1 MSGLPPAFSYY
12 INALGAGIERNSV
25 RIVPD
30 NGETAS
36 NNSSITFTLPSDAVV
51 DLNSLQFTATI
62 KTKNAVAGTA
72 SVSVPQAH
80 SLFRSVQWSLN
91 GNVVC
96 GNNNQNFGQVYEALR
111 RCTTDQADAESRMS
125 EYADV
130 PRPDSDGKFQASKG
144 LDATGHRIQ
153 HNDFHGLQRS
163 PNAGAWDTS
172 VMGNTRLHLYLE
184 SDRIMLYAL
193 DSSTQNVEWELASVE
208 MRCDVL
214 RVPPAIDD
222 ILAARLAEG
231 GTLDTC
237 FPEIYAQVSSSDAN
251 VRCSIASN
259 SLDMIGFAPLASE
272 YLSATSV
279 ASTSGVVAASA
290 TPYGPNYN
298 RFKLQNTSNAVPAI
312 DRTSAKY
319 NFVLHGRTYPASGAT
334 PVVQGLEFTKDCFSK
349 GVGEHN
355 LIFQGLFDADGS
367 TLTRSLSYMRENA
380 FANNTLVFHK
390 LCLTA
395 PAHETAERTLT
406 GMNTQG
412 QSASIQLQTQGFSTS
427 DYLLI
432 IGQTS
437 AVLSAGAGQMVSVQ
451 Y

>member
-12 INALGAGIERNSV
+12 VNALGAGIERNSV

-51 DLNSLQFTATI
+51 DLNSLQLTATI
-62 KTKNAVAGTA
+62 KTKNAVAATS
-72 SVSVPQAH
+72 SVAVPQSH

-91 GNVVC
+91 GNVIC
-96 GNNNQNFGQVYEALR
+96 GNNNQNYGQVYEAMR
-111 RCTTDQADAESRMS
+111 RLTTDQADAESRMS
-125 EYADV
+125 EYTDV
-130 PRPDSDGKFQASKG
+130 PRPDTDGKFQASKA

-153 HNDFHGLQRS
+153 HNDFMGLQRC
-163 PNAGAWDTS
+163 PNAGAWDTAI
-172 VMGNTRLHLYLE
+172 MGNTRLHLYLE
-184 SDRIMLYAL
+184 SDRIMLVAN
-193 DSSTQNVEWELASVE
+193 DSGNQNVEWELASLE
-208 MRCDVL
+208 MRVDVL

-272 YLSATSV
+272 YLNKTEVS
-279 ASTSGVVAASA
+279 STSGVVAANA

-298 RFKLQNTSNAVPAI
+298 RFKLQNTSNAVPGI
-312 DRTSAKY
+312 DSTAEKY
-319 NFVLHGRTYPASGAT
+319 NFVINGRVYPAAGAT
-334 PVVQGLEFTKDCFSK
+334 PIVQGIEFSKDCFSK

-355 LIFQGLFDADGS
+355 LLFQGLFDADGS
-367 TLTRSLSYMRENA
+367 TLTRELTYLRENL

-395 PAHETAERTLT
+395 PAHETAERALT

-412 QSASIQLQTQGFSTS
+412 QSAVIQLQTQGFSTS

-432 IGQTS
+432 MGQTS

>member
-1 MSGLPPAFSYY
+1 MSGISPQFQYFVNS
-12 INALGAGIERNSV
+12 LGAGIERNSV

-30 NGETAS
+30 NGESAS

-51 DLNSLQFTATI
+51 DLNSLQFTATL
-62 KTKNAVAGTA
+62 KTKNAVASTA
-72 SVSVPQAH
+72 SVAVPQSH

-96 GNNNQNFGQVYEALR
+96 GNNNQNFGQVYEAFR
-111 RCTTDQADAESRMS
+111 RVTTDQADAESRMS
-125 EYADV
+125 EYTDV

-172 VMGNTRLHLYLE
+172 VMGQTRLHLYLE

-231 GTLDTC
+231 GSLDTC

-251 VRCSIASN
+251 IRASIATN
-259 SLDMIGFAPLASE
+259 SLDLLMWAPLASE
-272 YLSATSV
+272 YLTATSV
-279 ASTSGVVAASA
+279 ASTSGVVAANV

-298 RFKLQNTSNAVPAI
+298 RFKLQNTSNAVPGI
-312 DRTSAKY
+312 DSTSEKY
-319 NFVLHGRTYPASGAT
+319 NFVINGRTYPAAGAT

-367 TLTRSLSYMRENA
+367 TLTRSLSYQRENA
-380 FANNTLVFHK
+380 LANNTIVAHK

-395 PAHETAERTLT
+395 PAHETTERALT
-406 GMNTQG
+406 GMNTLG
-412 QSASIQLQTQGFSTS
+412 ASATISLQTQGLSTS
-427 DYLLI
+427 DYILI

-437 AVLSAGAGQMVSVQ
+437 AVLSAAAGQMVSVQ